1 MKEYPQLFD
10 AKAVVSRALKQMKV
24 PNVGEL
30 MPAAL
35 KPAEMSAGDENAA
48 MALGKPAF
56 AYPRQDQLAHI
67 QTHLDFALNP
77 MLGSN
82 PLIAPKYI
90 PQVLEH
96 IKQHM
101 MLWYTNQMTE
111 YAVGGTDVN
120 LRKYEDAKDVKAIDQ
135 TVAAASEH
143 VKMDSEQVFAKV
155 APALQQLGQL
165 MQQLAQPKPMPLDP
179 ESQAILQSSLAETQR
194 RAAKDQQDV
203 RLAEQDQQVRIAMNT
218 ENNLTK
224 ERMKEADL
232 TVDEARLRREQQET
246 AVSLQDV
253 AQRNLR
259 S

>member
-1 MKEYPQLFD
+1 
-10 AKAVVSRALKQMKV
+10 
-24 PNVGEL
+24 
-30 MPAAL
+30 
-35 KPAEMSAGDENAA
+35 
-48 MALGKPAF
+48 
-56 AYPRQDQLAHI
+56 
-67 QTHLDFALNP
+67 
-77 MLGSN
+77 
-82 PLIAPKYI
+82 
-90 PQVLEH
+90 
-96 IKQHM
+96 
-101 MLWYTNQMTE
+101 
-111 YAVGGTDVN
+111 
-120 LRKYEDAKDVKAIDQ
+120 
-135 TVAAASEH
+135 
-143 VKMDSEQVFAKV
+143 MDSEQVFAKV

-194 RAAKDQQDV
+194 RAARDQADV